1 MAGERLTCA
10 AVNENGIEGDRTA
23 IVVRGR
29 RIITSR
35 THPKLLGHHAT
46 IVDGNLLVDGL
57 PWDSPEVARRVEA
70 AAGEGAQLVRY
81 DGPER
86 FDVLPLLVA
95 TDGAIAALGV
105 DSRRLRPNLIIGG
118 VDGLAERTWE
128 GKLLRIGA
136 VAIRMRDLRQRCVMT
151 TYDPDTLEQNI
162 DVLRTIVREFDGTM
176 ALNCAVEAGGVLEEG
191 QTVAV
196 FDQ

>member
-1 MAGERLTCA
+1 MAGERLTRVE
-10 AVNENGIEGDRTA
+10 VNENGIDGDRTA

-35 THPKLLGHHAT
+35 THPRLLAHRAT
-46 IVDGNLLVDGL
+46 LVEGDLFVDDL

-70 AAGEGAQLVRY
+70 AAGEGAHLIRY
-81 DGPER
+81 DGSER

-95 TDGAIAALGV
+95 TDGAIEALGV

-128 GKLLRIGA
+128 GKLLRIGD
-136 VAIRMRDLRQRCVMT
+136 VVIRMRDLRQRCVMT
-151 TYDPDTLEQNI
+151 TYDPDTQEQNI
-162 DVLRTIVREFDGTM
+162 DVLRRIVREFDGTM
-176 ALNCAVEAGGVLEEG
+176 ALNCAVESGGILNAGE
-191 QTVAV
+191 TVAV
-196 FDQ
+196 IDQ

>member
-1 MAGERLTCA
+1 MAGERLTRA
-10 AVNENGIEGDRTA
+10 EVDESGIGGDRNA
-23 IVVRGR
+23 IVIRGR

-35 THPKLLGHHAT
+35 THPKLLAHHAT
-46 IVDGNLLVDGL
+46 IVDGALLVDGR
-57 PWDSPEVARRVEA
+57 PWDSPDVARDIAA
-70 AAGEGAQLVRY
+70 AAGEDAQLIRY
-81 DGPER
+81 EGPER

-118 VDGLAERTWE
+118 VEGLAERTWE
-128 GKLLRIGA
+128 GRLLRIGD

-151 TYDPDTLEQNI
+151 TYDPDTLDQNI
-162 DVLRTIVREFDGTM
+162 DVLRKIVREFDGTM
-176 ALNCAVEAGGVLEEG
+176 ALNCAVESGGVLEVE
-191 QTVAV
+191 QTAAV